1 MNRKKP
7 SNWNLR
13 IRRS

>member
-7 SNWNLR
+7 GNWNLR